1 VRDNVFA
8 YLYKSLAVGTRAS
21 ECRSYLRLVMSQE
34 LVLTVIN
41 TTSESN
47 SVRNDFE
54 GWLKDAGASGVTVRS
69 YVAAIQKWFKI
80 LALNPGVRP
89 AVVWQRSNF
98 SASVKRVVGYAC
110 RRYTMFVSEVFDQRI
125 DLGIPS
131 RLPAA
136 SRPNPKPIS
145 EKHLRE
151 LGIAAKQLF
160 PLETSF
166 SFRVWIQF
174 LNETGCRR
182 SESEIDWSCIDWLR
196 RSVVVRGKT
205 GERELPL
212 SRKMIR
218 RLQFLYLR
226 GNSAPWTGHREQKLS
241 AGVLYCLFKEAAKK
255 IGCPDLRPHLLRHRR
270 LTRLCSSTLG
280 SNPLLVLSFAGQ
292 SSLSSLQYYY
302 RVSLEEKRRLLTVK

>member
-1 VRDNVFA
+1 
-8 YLYKSLAVGTRAS
+8 
-21 ECRSYLRLVMSQE
+21 MSQE

-41 TTSESN
+41 ITSEFI
-47 SVRNDFE
+47 SVRSHFE
-54 GWLKDAGASGVTVRS
+54 GWLKDTGASGVTVRS
-69 YVAAIQKWFKI
+69 YVAAIRKWLRKI
-80 LALNPGVRP
+80 DLNPGVRP
-89 AVVWQRSNF
+89 AVVWQRCNF

-110 RRYTMFVSEVFDQRI
+110 RRYTMFASEVLDREI
-125 DLGIPS
+125 DLGVPS

-160 PLETSF
+160 PIETSF

-174 LNETGCRR
+174 LDETGCRR
-182 SESEIDWSCIDWLR
+182 SESEIDWSCIDWR
-196 RSVVVRGKT
+196 RHSVVVRGKT

-212 SRKMIR
+212 SPEMIR

-226 GNSAPWTGHREQKLS
+226 GSSTPWTGHRDQKLS
-241 AGVLYCLFKEAAKK
+241 AGVLYCLFKEAAEK
-255 IGCPDLRPHLLRHRR
+255 IGCPELRPHLLRHRR
-270 LTRLCSSTLG
+270 LSRICSSTLG
-280 SNPLLVLSFAGQ
+280 TNPLLGLSFAGQ

-302 RVSLEEKRRLLTVK
+302 QVSLEEKRMLLTVR

>member
-1 VRDNVFA
+1 
-8 YLYKSLAVGTRAS
+8 
-21 ECRSYLRLVMSQE
+21 MSQE

-41 TTSESN
+41 TTSEFD
-47 SVRNDFE
+47 SVRSDFE
-54 GWLKDAGASGVTVRS
+54 GWLRDAGASDVTVRS
-69 YVAAIQKWFKI
+69 YVAAIRKWLKI
-80 LALNPGVRP
+80 IDQNPGVRP

-110 RRYTMFVSEVFDQRI
+110 RRYTMFASELFDQQI
-125 DLGIPS
+125 DLGVPS
-131 RLPAA
+131 RLQAA

-145 EKHLRE
+145 EKHVRE

-212 SRKMIR
+212 SPDMIR

-226 GNSAPWTGHREQKLS
+226 RSSTPWVGQRDQKLS
-241 AGVLYCLFKEAAKK
+241 AGVLYCLFKEAAEK

-270 LTRLCSSTLG
+270 LTKLCSSTLG
-280 SNPLLVLSFAGQ
+280 TNPLLVLSFAGQ

-302 RVSLEEKRRLLTVK
+302 RVSLEEKRGLLTVK

>member
-1 VRDNVFA
+1 MAEDNRSESWSASGGRLAKIQILRLGETCFR
-8 YLYKSLAVGTRAS
+8 LCLPSLHKFAS
-21 ECRSYLRLVMSQE
+21 EL
-34 LVLTVIN
+34 
-41 TTSESN
+41 
-47 SVRNDFE
+47 
-54 GWLKDAGASGVTVRS
+54 
-69 YVAAIQKWFKI
+69 
-80 LALNPGVRP
+80 
-89 AVVWQRSNF
+89 
-98 SASVKRVVGYAC
+98 
-110 RRYTMFVSEVFDQRI
+110 FDRQI
-125 DLGIPS
+125 DLGVPS

-151 LGIAAKQLF
+151 LGVAAKELF

-174 LNETGCRR
+174 LNGTGCRR
-182 SESEIDWSCIDWLR
+182 SESEIDWTCVDWLR

-218 RLQFLYLR
+218 CLQFLYRR
-226 GNSAPWTGHREQKLS
+226 GNSTPWTGHRAQRLS
-241 AGVLYCLFKEAAKK
+241 AGVLYCLFKQAAEK
-255 IGCPDLRPHLLRHRR
+255 IGHPDLRPHLLRQRR

-280 SNPLLVLSFAGQ
+280 TNPLLVLSFAGQ

>member
-1 VRDNVFA
+1 
-8 YLYKSLAVGTRAS
+8 LAVVRCKRRLPATKPGLLSQLRCVQPVRPSLFEEWRVRVWPARKVEPERITNYWRRTPFKTLALGLERR

-41 TTSESN
+41 TTSEFN
-47 SVRNDFE
+47 GVRSDSE
-54 GWLKDAGASGVTVRS
+54 GWLKDSGASDVTVRS
-69 YVAAIQKWFKI
+69 YVAAIRKWLKI
-80 LALNPGVRP
+80 IDLNPGIRP
-89 AVVWQRSNF
+89 VFVWQRSNL

-110 RRYTMFVSEVFDQRI
+110 RRYTMFASEVLDLQI
-125 DLGIPS
+125 DLGVPS
-131 RLPAA
+131 RLPSA

-182 SESEIDWSCIDWLR
+182 SESEIDWSCINWLR

-212 SRKMIR
+212 SPEMIR
-218 RLQFLYLR
+218 RL
-226 GNSAPWTGHREQKLS
+226 
-241 AGVLYCLFKEAAKK
+241 
-255 IGCPDLRPHLLRHRR
+255 
-270 LTRLCSSTLG
+270 
-280 SNPLLVLSFAGQ
+280 
-292 SSLSSLQYYY
+292 
-302 RVSLEEKRRLLTVK
+302 

>member
-1 VRDNVFA
+1 
-8 YLYKSLAVGTRAS
+8 
-21 ECRSYLRLVMSQE
+21 MSQE

-41 TTSESN
+41 TTSTFN
-47 SVRNDFE
+47 SVQGDFE
-54 GWLKDAGASGVTVRS
+54 GWLKDTGASEVTIRS
-69 YVAAIQKWFKI
+69 YSAAILKWLKV
-80 LALNPGVRP
+80 LALSPGVRP
-89 AVVWQRSNF
+89 AVIWQRSQL
-98 SASVKRVVGYAC
+98 SPSIKRMVGYAC
-110 RRYTMFVSEVFDQRI
+110 RRYAMFALEVLGERI

-145 EKHLRE
+145 DRQLRE
-151 LGIAAKQLF
+151 LSIAAKQLF

-166 SFRVWIQF
+166 SFRVWLQF
-174 LNETGCRR
+174 VNETGCRR
-182 SESEIDWSCIDWLR
+182 AESEIDWSSIDWLR

-218 RLQFLYLR
+218 TLQFLIHRR
-226 GNSAPWTGHREQKLS
+226 GSSPWIGCRSQKLS
-241 AGVLYCLFKEAAKK
+241 AGVLYCLFKKAAEK
-255 IGCPDLRPHLLRHRR
+255 ICRPDLRPHLLRHRR

-280 SNPLLVLSFAGQ
+280 TNPLLVLSFAGQ

-302 RVSLEEKRRLLTVK
+302 RVSLEEKRELLTVK

>member
-1 VRDNVFA
+1 MAATHTFT
-8 YLYKSLAVGTRAS
+8 KPLALGTRAS

-41 TTSESN
+41 TTFEFN

-54 GWLKDAGASGVTVRS
+54 SWLRDAGASEVTIRS
-69 YVAAIQKWFKI
+69 YVAAIQKWLKI

-89 AVVWQRSNF
+89 VVVWQRSNA

-110 RRYTMFVSEVFDQRI
+110 RRYTIFASEVFDQRI

-160 PLETSF
+160 PVETSL

-212 SRKMIR
+212 VFELHGPPCMNLFALLSRPTLPSHRSLASYFFRIFATHLSMANGK
-218 RLQFLYLR
+218 R
-226 GNSAPWTGHREQKLS
+226 GP
-241 AGVLYCLFKEAAKK
+241 KEA
-255 IGCPDLRPHLLRHRR
+255 D
-270 LTRLCSSTLG
+270 SSVGLI
-280 SNPLLVLSFAGQ
+280 
-292 SSLSSLQYYY
+292 
-302 RVSLEEKRRLLTVK
+302 